1 MPRAKSGP
9 ATRQRRKKILKQA
22 EGYYGSKSTLYRTAK
37 QQVMKSLQYAYRDRK
52 RKKRDFRKLWITRI
66 NAACRQEGISY
77 SRFMNGL
84 KLAGVE
90 VNRKV
95 LADLAVNDPNG
106 FAELVNVSKAALVNG
121 KAETVK
127 VEEQVGALAAKPS
140 AKKETEKASEAKEE
154 KPLEKKAEAKTV
166 DVKEEAT
173 ADVKEDVKETADAT
187 KRYTEEE
194 LSKLTVAKLR
204 ELAKEHEISI
214 PSSYRKAEIVK
225 YLYEQLNQ

>member
-127 VEEQVGALAAKPS
+127 VEEQVRALAAKPS
-140 AKKETEKASEAKEE
+140 AKKETEKAAEAKEE

-173 ADVKEDVKETADAT
+173 ADVKEDVKETDDAT